1 MVKTVSKLF
10 RKLIRVISDK
20 TVPKSVRFM
29 KWHVKFPIFTQKMA
43 MAYGLFNGGNK
54 SVNLCSGLLTMSLK
68 SFVVNSCLLS
78 CSDGVFVFLNASL

>member
-10 RKLIRVISDK
+10 RKLIFYI

-43 MAYGLFNGGNK
+43 I
-54 SVNLCSGLLTMSLK
+54 VII
-68 SFVVNSCLLS
+68 
-78 CSDGVFVFLNASL
+78 

>member
-20 TVPKSVRFM
+20 TVPKYVRFM

-43 MAYGLFNGGNK
+43 I
-54 SVNLCSGLLTMSLK
+54 VII
-68 SFVVNSCLLS
+68 
-78 CSDGVFVFLNASL
+78 

>member
-29 KWHVKFPIFTQKMA
+29 KWHVKFPIFTQKV
-43 MAYGLFNGGNK
+43 GI
-54 SVNLCSGLLTMSLK
+54 
-68 SFVVNSCLLS
+68 VVI
-78 CSDGVFVFLNASL
+78 

>member
-29 KWHVKFPIFTQKMA
+29 KWHVKFPIFTQKRLLS
-43 MAYGLFNGGNK
+43 LFNGGNK

-78 CSDGVFVFLNASL
+78 YSDGVFVFLNASL

>member
-29 KWHVKFPIFTQKMA
+29 KWHVLRKKWLLS
-43 MAYGLFNGGNK
+43 LFNGGNK
-54 SVNLCSGLLTMSLK
+54 SVSLCSWVIDYVLK
-68 SFVVNSCLLS
+68 KFC
-78 CSDGVFVFLNASL
+78 C